1 MFQAAV
7 VALATAG
14 FHRDTWS
21 HAALQATFTTELIHR
36 RKLYPRSLAQYLN
49 RTLFWRNI
57 ADYADTDMSQRR
69 ARQLV
74 AWAQAFVT
82 AVEEITGYESP
93 SSYPTGQSKH

>member
-21 HAALQATFTTELIHR
+21 HAALQATITTQLIHR
-36 RKLYPRSLAQYLN
+36 RKLYPRSLSPYLN

-74 AWAQAFVT
+74 AWSRTFIS
-82 AVEEITGYESP
+82 AVEEVTGHESP
-93 SSYPTGQSKH
+93 